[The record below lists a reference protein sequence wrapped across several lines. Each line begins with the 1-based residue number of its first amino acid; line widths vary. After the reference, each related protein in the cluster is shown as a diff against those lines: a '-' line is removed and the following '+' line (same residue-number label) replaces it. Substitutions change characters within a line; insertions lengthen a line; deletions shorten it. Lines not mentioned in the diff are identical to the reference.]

1 MFVAQVHGSSTV
13 VPTSLS
19 CHLWAYIRPSC
30 TTLNTYVG
38 QKYVE
43 YLVEWWF
50 LKYFVK
56 YWKLKD
62 MNSYSYS
69 LSIFIFKSSLIMHSH
84 PKYDAVGQV
93 NVEIKCN
100 TCVRV
105 NISIVLDFTIFHGS
119 LFWKIIWDFK
129 IEIPTLD
136 SRLKDSTE
144 SHIEFYFWKL
154 YSLLTFP
161 TLHFYIF
168 TFTQIVTLSCS
179 KNKHSWHHHEINFIT
194 SHFWNKSA
202 PIKIGF
208 QICFVT
214 HTKCLPRHQDIILQ
228 QHLAS
233 DFKEPWKHT
242 LSDILMIRALFWTL
256 AVFTVQSKSYKL

>member
-105 NISIVLDFTIFHGS
+105 NISIVLDFTIFHDS
-119 LFWKIIWDFK
+119 LFWKIIWDYK

-154 YSLLTFP
+154 YSLFTCEVSNI
-161 TLHFYIF
+161 TLRHIHIY
-168 TFTQIVTLSCS
+168 TNCNIVRENLDLIKKSILSH
-179 KNKHSWHHHEINFIT
+179 KGNI
-194 SHFWNKSA
+194 
-202 PIKIGF
+202 
-208 QICFVT
+208 Q
-214 HTKCLPRHQDIILQ
+214 
-228 QHLAS
+228 
-233 DFKEPWKHT
+233 
-242 LSDILMIRALFWTL
+242 
-256 AVFTVQSKSYKL
+256 KLR